1 MIKEVFSM
9 RAALSDHEDSYHG
22 FKGEAIADVG
32 LGLADE
38 HASSVIIADSDIPG
52 LSLLDFGSI
61 LGISLLSS
69 AVDSSKHEYI
79 TEIVDS
85 KQVDL
90 PADAILSENCYFA
103 RHARHVAEYSLAVA
117 REMRLPVQ
125 QKKAIYV
132 AGFLHDIGKLQ
143 VAPSIVYKKGP
154 LTADEYEQMKM
165 HPILAMK
172 MLSKVTFPWP
182 VKPLILYHHE
192 RCDGSG
198 YPEGLTEADIPLGA
212 RILGVADFVDAYT
225 SERLYE
231 RAHSLDELVELLI
244 AYSGTIYDEVV
255 CVALMEMIEDGTLWI
270 HQEYELGEE
279 KVSEASEAFTLF
291 DGETVLGH

>member
-1 MIKEVFSM
+1 M
-9 RAALSDHEDSYHG
+9 RAALSDHEDFYKG
-22 FKGEAIADVG
+22 FKGNLAGDVELKQG
-32 LGLADE
+32 EDQVGT
-38 HASSVIIADSDIPG
+38 VIIADTDMSG

-69 AVDSSKHEYI
+69 AMGSSTDGYKGH
-79 TEIVDS
+79 IVDL
-85 KQVDL
+85 KNHEIPD
-90 PADAILSENCYFA
+90 DALASENCYFA
-103 RHARHVAEYSLAVA
+103 RHARHVAEYSLAIA

-143 VAPSIVYKKGP
+143 VSPSVVYKKGP
-154 LTADEYEQMKM
+154 LTPEEYEQMKM

-172 MLSKVTFPWP
+172 MLSRITFPWP

-198 YPEGLTEADIPLGA
+198 YPEGLVEADIPLGA
-212 RILGVADFVDAYT
+212 RILGLADFVDAYT

-231 RAHSLDELVELLI
+231 RAHTLDELIELLVV
-244 AYSGTIYDEVV
+244 YSGVAFDEVV
-255 CVALMEMIEDGTLWI
+255 CIALMEMIEDGTLWI
-270 HQEYELGEE
+270 HQDQEMDLEE
-279 KVSEASEAFTLF
+279 EAMSDTTEPFPVFDSEILL
-291 DGETVLGH
+291 DN